1 MRLQHSIIGI
11 AALSLALAPGV
22 AFATGG
28 SAIGL
33 GARPAAVWEMD
44 EAPGSSVMLDN
55 SGNGMNGTVGTGVRT
70 GILND
75 TGLGYRWVFTQPSKP
90 PAQPERLVRIPD
102 APNLD
107 PGSDVY
113 SVSFRFRTTQNFGN
127 YLQKGQATTAGGQFK
142 VQAPKG
148 RVSCL
153 FKGNQGR
160 SATSSKTPLNDG
172 SWHVVTCRR
181 DSSGVTM
188 YVDGAFRNRNS
199 TPTGHIDNTFPMTI
213 GGKPKCDQITV
224 TCDYFTG
231 EIDWVRVD
239 RD

>member
-1 MRLQHSIIGI
+1 MRLQRTLVGV
-11 AALSLALAPGV
+11 AALSLALIPTV
-22 AFATGG
+22 AFAIDGD
-28 SAIGL
+28 AIGL
-33 GARPAAVWEMD
+33 AASPAAIWEMD
-44 EAPGSSVMLDN
+44 EPSGSSVMLD
-55 SGNGMNGTVGTGVRT
+55 SSDKGMNGTLGTEVRAGT
-70 GILND
+70 IND
-75 TGLGYRWVFTQPSKP
+75 TGLGYRWIFTQPSKP
-90 PAQPERLVRIPD
+90 PAMPERLVRVPD
-102 APNLD
+102 SANLD

-148 RVSCL
+148 KVSCL
-153 FKGNQGR
+153 FKGEQGR

-172 SWHVVTCRR
+172 VWHVVTCRR

-188 YVDGAFRNRNS
+188 YVDGALRNRNS
-199 TPTGHIDNTFPMTI
+199 APTGHIDNSFPLTI
-213 GGKPKCDQITV
+213 GGKPKCDQIKV

-239 RD
+239 RG